1 MCGNDSRAE
10 TIWGYT
16 VWKLPRWPTFLR
28 WNLSHANGWQ
38 CGKPFH
44 GHRRINLAHDCSLS
58 THGIRRMLTR
68 WGREKK
74 KVKFYDILYQ
84 IMTSQ
89 FTPLHV
95 FTREKKMWIHKNS
108 LNNQISESIICHN
121 DELSWLF
128 TNRASAIKH
137 MKVKRMGITEIL
149 RRIWLFSLIK
159 IKSSESFNKQP
170 TQLIIEFNSSLRQI
184 IDSQA
189 LLVYFFLSKL

>member
-1 MCGNDSRAE
+1 MRKG
-10 TIWGYT
+10 
-16 VWKLPRWPTFLR
+16 
-28 WNLSHANGWQ
+28 
-38 CGKPFH
+38 
-44 GHRRINLAHDCSLS
+44 
-58 THGIRRMLTR
+58 
-68 WGREKK
+68 EKK
-74 KVKFYDILYQ
+74 GQVLWHFISDHDITVY
-84 IMTSQ
+84 TSAC
-89 FTPLHV
+89 FHE
-95 FTREKKMWIHKNS
+95 RKKNWIHKNS

-128 TNRASAIKH
+128 TNRVSAIKH

-189 LLVYFFLSKL
+189 LLVYFFCQNFRCTNLAHDCSLTTHGIRKVCFKKTVTDLLLYTILSKCVTVFLKQTLWC

>member
-1 MCGNDSRAE
+1 MRKGE
-10 TIWGYT
+10 
-16 VWKLPRWPTFLR
+16 
-28 WNLSHANGWQ
+28 
-38 CGKPFH
+38 
-44 GHRRINLAHDCSLS
+44 
-58 THGIRRMLTR
+58 
-68 WGREKK
+68 K

-95 FTREKKMWIHKNS
+95 FTREKKNWIHKNS

-128 TNRASAIKH
+128 TNRVSAIKH

-189 LLVYFFLSKL
+189 LHVYFFCQNFSCTYTPMTVVWPLTGYVGLRSFK